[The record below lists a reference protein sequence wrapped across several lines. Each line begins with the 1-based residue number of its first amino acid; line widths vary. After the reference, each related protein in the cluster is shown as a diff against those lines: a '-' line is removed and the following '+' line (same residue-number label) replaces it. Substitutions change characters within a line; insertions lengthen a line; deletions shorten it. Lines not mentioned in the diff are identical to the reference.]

1 MSAFALKLIALAAML
16 IDHCAIVLTP
26 PHYALLRGV
35 GRIAFP
41 LFSFLI
47 AEGYA
52 HTRSPR
58 RYLGRLLL
66 FALISQIPFAL
77 VVSYPE
83 GGGRDLSYILDS
95 LNVFFTLAG
104 GLSLIMLLSGAE
116 KRGFGL
122 FALLSVTALLLL
134 CLSRSDYGYAGALL
148 IVLMYFSRSKRIYQL
163 LALLIW
169 AFWQYAL
176 SLGAAGST
184 LFAFALLSGIPMLL
198 YNGRRGCGAAWAKW
212 LFYAFYPAH
221 LLILGLI
228 KIYIL

>member
-1 MSAFALKLIALAAML
+1 
-16 IDHCAIVLTP
+16 
-26 PHYALLRGV
+26 
-35 GRIAFP
+35 
-41 LFSFLI
+41 
-47 AEGYA
+47 
-52 HTRSPR
+52 
-58 RYLGRLLL
+58 
-66 FALISQIPFAL
+66 
-77 VVSYPE
+77 
-83 GGGRDLSYILDS
+83 
-95 LNVFFTLAG
+95 
-104 GLSLIMLLSGAE
+104 MLLSGAE

-122 FALLSVTALLLL
+122 FALLSLTALLLL

-148 IVLMYFSRSKRIYQL
+148 IAAMYFSRSKRAYQL

-176 SLGAAGST
+176 SAGAAGST